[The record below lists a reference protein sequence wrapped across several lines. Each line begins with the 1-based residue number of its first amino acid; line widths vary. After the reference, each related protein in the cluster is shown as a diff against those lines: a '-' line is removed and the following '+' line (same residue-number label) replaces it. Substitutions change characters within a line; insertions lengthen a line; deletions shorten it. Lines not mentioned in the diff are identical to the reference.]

1 MGSPDGIPVGSP
13 VGKAGGVKGS
23 VGRPVAVAMG
33 IDDSSCL
40 SLSEIVKLDSDGML
54 VKVGIE
60 ILKVVGIEMDKL
72 GVLVRVGIEMLKLG
86 MLVKVGIETVN
97 EVGIEM
103 DKLVRSVSVTA
114 LASLASAAPVGRDG
128 RDVMS
133 VKVRIGM
140 LKLGRAMSSSLCT
153 TGAAEHCCAT
163 RAARTKRRLRA
174 MTIC

>member
-1 MGSPDGIPVGSP
+1 MGTPVGSP

-40 SLSEIVKLDSDGML
+40 SLREIVKLDSDGML

-60 ILKVVGIEMDKL
+60 TLKVVGIEMDKL

-86 MLVKVGIETVN
+86 MLVN
-97 EVGIEM
+97 VGIEM

-114 LASLASAAPVGRDG
+114 LASLAPVAPVGKGG
-128 RDVMS
+128 RDVMP
-133 VKVRIGM
+133 VRVRIGM
-140 LKLGRAMSSSLCT
+140 LKLGRAIS
-153 TGAAEHCCAT
+153 
-163 RAARTKRRLRA
+163 
-174 MTIC
+174 